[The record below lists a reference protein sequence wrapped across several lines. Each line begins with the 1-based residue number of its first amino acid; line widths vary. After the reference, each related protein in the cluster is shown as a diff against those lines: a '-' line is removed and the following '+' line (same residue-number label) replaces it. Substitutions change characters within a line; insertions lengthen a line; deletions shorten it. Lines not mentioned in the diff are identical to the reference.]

1 MLHVVYSCVLTC
13 LLIQIIIYLKTYF
26 LLNIIIPD
34 LDGKEKSSTKSKIG
48 KARKFCVMIC
58 TYRTMK
64 KRRMQRNAEFGLFT
78 KPL

>member
-1 MLHVVYSCVLTC
+1 MAKKKASPSY
-13 LLIQIIIYLKTYF
+13 K
-26 LLNIIIPD
+26 N
-34 LDGKEKSSTKSKIG
+34 G

-78 KPL
+78 KPS